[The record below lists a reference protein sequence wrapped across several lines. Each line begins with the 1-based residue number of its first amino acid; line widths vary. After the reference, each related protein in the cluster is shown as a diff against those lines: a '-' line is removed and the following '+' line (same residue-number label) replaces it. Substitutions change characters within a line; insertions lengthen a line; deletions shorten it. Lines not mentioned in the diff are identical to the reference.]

1 MIVKVVKC
9 ESVAVTLMELK
20 LELAAPACE
29 YSAAEAG
36 GVGNDPSNWKRP
48 SSCFLVCS
56 LALVQIAALL
66 RGGCGFCN
74 FCKVY
79 SEG

>member
-36 GVGNDPSNWKRP
+36 GVGNDPSKWKRP
-48 SSCFLVCS
+48 SSRFLVCS
-56 LALVQIAALL
+56 LASVQIAALL
-66 RGGCGFCN
+66 RGGCGFCF